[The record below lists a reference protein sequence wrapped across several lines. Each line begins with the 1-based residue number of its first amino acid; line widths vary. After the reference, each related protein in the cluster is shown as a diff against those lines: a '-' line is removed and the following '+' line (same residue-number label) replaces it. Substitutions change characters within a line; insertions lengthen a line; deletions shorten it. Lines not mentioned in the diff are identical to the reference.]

1 MYCTQKLTDSI
12 YWIGSNDWDTERFE
26 NLFPIPLGVSYN
38 SYFIDDEKTC
48 IVDSVDD
55 SIRQEFFDNVEFLLN
70 GRKLD
75 YVIVNHMEPDHCS
88 TLVELVDRYPE
99 VKLVGNRTTFRLF
112 EQFYGR
118 PCPGNYHEV
127 KEGDTICL
135 GKHTL
140 HSYTMPMVH
149 WPEVTCTFESTTGI
163 LFSADAFGTFGT
175 INGNIFA
182 DQLDFERVYEDEAR
196 RYYTNIVGKYGV
208 QVQNAIKKALPL
220 GIKMIAPLHGP
231 IWRTPESIKYMIEK
245 YMHWSTYSAE
255 KKGVVIAFGSMYGNT
270 AEMAQQLA
278 KLLSLRGIT
287 DIKIY
292 DVSKTNASYIIA
304 DAWKY
309 SHLVCMAPTYNL
321 ALYLTMENLLYEL
334 KALNFHNH
342 KVSIVGNHSWA
353 SAAMKRMVEY
363 FTNEFK
369 DMEIVGTPLDIRGAL
384 HAQQLP
390 LFEKLADDIVASIN
404 ETEIKTFSL

>member
-1 MYCTQKLTDSI
+1 MHCAQKMTDNI

-55 SIRQEFFDNVEFLLN
+55 SIRQEFFDNVEHLLN
-70 GRKLD
+70 GRQLD

-88 TLVELVDRYPE
+88 TLVELIDRYPN
-99 VKLVGNRTTFRLF
+99 VRLVGNRTTFRLF

-118 PCPGNYHEV
+118 PCPDNYYEV
-127 KEGDTICL
+127 KEGDSISL

-175 INGNIFA
+175 VNGSIFA
-182 DQLDFERVYEDEAR
+182 DQIDFERVYEDEAR

-278 KLLSLRGIT
+278 KLLSLRGIN

-292 DVSKTNASYIIA
+292 DVSKTNPSYIIA

-384 HAQQLP
+384 HPQQLP
-390 LFEKLADDIVASIN
+390 LFEKLADDIAASI
-404 ETEIKTFSL
+404 EATEIKTFSL

>member
-1 MYCTQKLTDSI
+1 
-12 YWIGSNDWDTERFE
+12 
-26 NLFPIPLGVSYN
+26 
-38 SYFIDDEKTC
+38 
-48 IVDSVDD
+48 
-55 SIRQEFFDNVEFLLN
+55 
-70 GRKLD
+70 
-75 YVIVNHMEPDHCS
+75 
-88 TLVELVDRYPE
+88 
-99 VKLVGNRTTFRLF
+99 
-112 EQFYGR
+112 
-118 PCPGNYHEV
+118 
-127 KEGDTICL
+127 
-135 GKHTL
+135 
-140 HSYTMPMVH
+140 
-149 WPEVTCTFESTTGI
+149 
-163 LFSADAFGTFGT
+163 
-175 INGNIFA
+175 
-182 DQLDFERVYEDEAR
+182 
-196 RYYTNIVGKYGV
+196 
-208 QVQNAIKKALPL
+208 
-220 GIKMIAPLHGP
+220 MIAPLHGP

-292 DVSKTNASYIIA
+292 DVSKTNPSYIIA

-384 HAQQLP
+384 HPQQLP
-390 LFEKLADDIVASIN
+390 LFEKLADDIVASI
-404 ETEIKTFSL
+404 EATEIQTFSL

>member
-1 MYCTQKLTDSI
+1 MHCAQKLTDNI

-55 SIRQEFFDNVEFLLN
+55 SIRQEFFDNVEHLLN
-70 GRKLD
+70 GRQLD

-88 TLVELVDRYPE
+88 TLVELIDRYPN
-99 VKLVGNRTTFRLF
+99 VRLVGNRTTFRLF

-118 PCPGNYHEV
+118 PCPDNYYEV
-127 KEGDTICL
+127 KEGDSISL

-175 INGNIFA
+175 VNGSIFA
-182 DQLDFERVYEDEAR
+182 DQIDFERVYEDEAR

-220 GIKMIAPLHGP
+220 GIKMLAPLHGP

-278 KLLSLRGIT
+278 KLLSLRGIN

-292 DVSKTNASYIIA
+292 DVSKTNPSYIIA

-369 DMEIVGTPLDIRGAL
+369 DMEIVGTPLDIHGAL
-384 HAQQLP
+384 HPQQLP
-390 LFEKLADDIVASIN
+390 LFEKLADDIAASI
-404 ETEIKTFSL
+404 EATEIKTFSL